1 MALLV
6 FLVGCESTDISTIK
20 ELTVEFGNTISTN
33 IKDYLDTEKMSEE
46 DVETVKSN
54 GQLAIDPNDLVESK
68 DYQKVG
74 NYTVKISYDENEY
87 DVKVN
92 VKDIVAPK
100 FVEFKANLETYV
112 NEKIDYSTL
121 YKVEDLSEV
130 VISVEDT
137 NVDYSKAGT
146 YAVIITA
153 KDSYDN
159 KETKEISITVK
170 EKPTPKSTEQT
181 STTNKSNINSS
192 ISSNKSNA
200 STSSSSNSSSS
211 NQSVDKTPQG
221 GTVWISAT
229 GSKYHSIPNCGRMNP
244 NKASQASVSESKSM
258 GLSPCSKCM

>member
-1 MALLV
+1 MPLMALLV
-6 FLVGCESTDISTIK
+6 FLVGCESTNVSTIK

-46 DVETVKSN
+46 DVETVKAN

-74 NYTVKISYDENEY
+74 NYTVKISYD
-87 DVKVN
+87 VKVN

-100 FVEFKANLETYV
+100 FVEFKANLGTYV
-112 NEKIDYSTL
+112 NEKNDYSTL
-121 YKVEDLSEV
+121 YKAEVLSEV

-159 KETKEISITVK
+159 KETKEVSITVK

-181 STTNKSNINSS
+181 STTNKSNTNSS

-221 GTVWISAT
+221 GTVRISAT
-229 GSKYHSIPNCGRMNP
+229 GSKYHSIPNCRRMNP
-244 NKASQASVSESKSM
+244 NKASQASVSEAKSM